1 MFSSMAIRTTTNYGF
16 IMYTR
21 SQDEKITYD
30 YAYEDTLEQHALLY
44 DKTGNQLIE
53 V

>member
-1 MFSSMAIRTTTNYGF
+1 MFPSMAIRTTTNYGF

-30 YAYEDTLEQHALLY
+30 YAYEDTLEQYALLY
-44 DKTGNQLIE
+44 DKTGNQLID